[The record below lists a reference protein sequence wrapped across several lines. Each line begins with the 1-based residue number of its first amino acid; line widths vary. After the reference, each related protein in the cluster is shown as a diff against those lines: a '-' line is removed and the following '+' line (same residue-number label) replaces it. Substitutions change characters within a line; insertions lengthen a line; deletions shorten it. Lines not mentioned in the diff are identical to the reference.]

1 MTNQFRKLKA
11 LNSLPKKSKNARE
24 GFLRGAF
31 WGLLCLSLFIM
42 AFAGYFFST
51 FATYFFDAGISTYLQ
66 VFVYLAIGVLAFY
79 IFRFLGTLAR
89 TIFTA
94 IPSIYVSLILAV
106 IGTYY
111 LASYMRLSWPQG
123 QVNITLGLGMLG
135 VIIIGGSFNN
145 LIKSRGSKL
154 GYGILIILGLACL
167 YIPVSK
173 IISSGEDPYP
183 IEFEGFSSID
193 LEELGVDNPS
203 TLGQYEV
210 EYFTYGSGTDKRRTD
225 FGAEVKYK
233 TATVDGSLLLPE
245 WKGKRKKWRERYWG
259 FGIDEAPINGRV
271 WMPKKEGKLPLILI
285 VHGNHGMEDYSDP
298 GYAYLGELLASRG
311 FITVSVDE
319 NYINGTWSGDFRGRE
334 MPIRAWLLLKHLE
347 QWQSWSEDS
356 SSALFE
362 KADLDQVMLMGHSRG
377 GEAVSIAAAYNKLP
391 YFPDDA
397 NVKFDFNF
405 GIQGIVTIAPTD
417 QRYFRR
423 MKLEDINYLS
433 LQGSYDA
440 DEVSF
445 FGLRQYQ
452 RVQNTDSTDYF
463 KAGVIIHKANHGQF
477 NSSWGRRDFGEPF
490 GWFLNTGALIS
501 GEAQR
506 QAAKVFI
513 GSFAERVFN
522 KQSTYDDVFKNAYAA
537 KSWLPNTV
545 FLNHYQDAH
554 DQVLFDF
561 EGDINLN
568 TGKSGSIQGENLI
581 VWREEALKMRGGETQ
596 GTNAV
601 MIGWDKDSTELVSRY
616 QVTLDQALSIAEN
629 DALIF
634 TIGRASDENLKV
646 ADTVLVD
653 FKINLIT
660 STSDT
665 IQTSLAAHK
674 KLSPKLNI
682 KYMKLEKMNGTF
694 GGKWEIAME
703 SVNIPLKE
711 IKNDSVDIS
720 SIEFVFDKTDQG
732 LIALDNIGFRK
743 SLEN

>member
-1 MTNQFRKLKA
+1 MINQFRKLKA
-11 LNSLPKKSKNARE
+11 LNGLPKQPKTSSE
-24 GFLRGAF
+24 GFLKGAF
-31 WGLLCLSLFIM
+31 WGLLLLSLFIM
-42 AFAGYFFST
+42 AFAGYFFRTGLSP
-51 FATYFFDAGISTYLQ
+51 YLQ
-66 VFVYLAIGVLAFY
+66 VVVYVAIGLIAFY
-79 IFRFLGTLAR
+79 VFRLIGTLAR
-89 TIFTA
+89 ALFTS

-106 IGTYY
+106 IGIYY
-111 LASYMRLSWPQG
+111 LASYMKLSWPQD
-123 QVNITLGLGMLG
+123 QVNLTLGLGILG
-135 VIIIGGSFNN
+135 VILFGGSLNN
-145 LIKSRGSKL
+145 LIKSRGSKF
-154 GYGILIILGLACL
+154 GYGLLTILGLACL
-167 YIPVSK
+167 YIPVSN

-183 IEFEGFSSID
+183 ITFEGFSSID
-193 LEELGVDNPS
+193 LEELGVENPS
-203 TLGQYEV
+203 ATGKFEV

-225 FGAEVKYK
+225 FGSEVKYK
-233 TATVDGSLLLPE
+233 TASVDGSLLLPE

-285 VHGNHGMEDYSDP
+285 VHGNHGMEHHSDP

-311 FITVSVDE
+311 FITISVDE
-319 NYINGTWSGDFRGRE
+319 NFINGTWSGDFRGRE
-334 MPIRAWLLLKHLE
+334 MPIRAWLMLKHLE
-347 QWQSWSEDS
+347 QWQSWSEDES
-356 SSALFE
+356 SELFQ
-362 KADLDQVMLMGHSRG
+362 KADLNQVMLMGHSRG

-397 NVKFDFNF
+397 NVKFDFNY

-423 MKLEDINYLS
+423 MELENINYLS

-452 RVQNTDSTDYF
+452 RVENTDSTDYF
-463 KAGVIIHKANHGQF
+463 KAGILIHKANHGQF
-477 NSSWGRRDFGEPF
+477 NSIWGRRDFGEPF

-501 GEAQR
+501 GEEQR

-513 GSFAERVFN
+513 ASFAERVFN
-522 KQSTYDDVFKNAYAA
+522 KQLAYDHVFKNAYAA
-537 KSWLPNTV
+537 KSWLPETV
-545 FLNHYQDAH
+545 FLNNYQDAH
-554 DQVLFDF
+554 DQILFDF

-568 TGKSGSIQGENLI
+568 TGESGSIQAENLF

-601 MIGWDKDSTELVSRY
+601 ILGWDKDSTLLTSRY
-616 QVTLDQALSIAEN
+616 QVTLNQPQTVKEN

-646 ADTVLVD
+646 KDSVLVD

-660 STSDT
+660 ATNDT
-665 IQTSLAAHK
+665 IKTSLAEHK

-682 KYMKLEKMNGTF
+682 KYMKLEKMNDTF

-703 SVNIPLKE
+703 SVHIPLNE
-711 IKNDSVDIS
+711 IKADSVNIT

-743 SLEN
+743 SLDQ